1 MSWRNIFY
9 VNKSSCL
16 QHVQK
21 HLKKSAHWKLIP
33 ILLIHEYRP
42 SGGQS
47 PLLLASSCF
56 RAWTR
61 QIIGSHLLIW
71 YNFEIYNCPADPK
84 QILCYVTL
92 LWVMSHTLMYHCNTS
107 PRMLRHAVMLR
118 NIQPWTSVTSSQGFY
133 VTVMSHYPRP
143 CTGVMYVQGCH
154 VTLHTAMYQCY
165 MCPSVVCVL
174 QGKGTVSVCNTMNDK
189 R

>member
-1 MSWRNIFY
+1 MPWRNIFY
-9 VNKSSCL
+9 VNISSCV

-21 HLKKSAHWKLIP
+21 HLKKSAHWKLIL

-71 YNFEIYNCPADPK
+71 YNFEIYISYMQKMQKMQMMQTKRLNRVLSD
-84 QILCYVTL
+84 LCRSQFKVFHVQNKAKFYSV
-92 LWVMSHTLMYHCNTS
+92 
-107 PRMLRHAVMLR
+107 
-118 NIQPWTSVTSSQGFY
+118 IQSSNKLSSFSKSLAGWISLCHGFF
-133 VTVMSHYPRP
+133 SWLIFH
-143 CTGVMYVQGCH
+143 
-154 VTLHTAMYQCY
+154 
-165 MCPSVVCVL
+165 S
-174 QGKGTVSVCNTMNDK
+174 
-189 R
+189 